1 MSMPAAIDCSAEYA
15 YGVEL
20 YGEPASLTTKIDS
33 LLIWFLGGVRMKD
46 FGQCG
51 YIVVNRWP
59 PELGDRRRLGEI
71 AAE

>member
-1 MSMPAAIDCSAEYA
+1 M
-15 YGVEL
+15 EL

-33 LLIWFLGGVRMKD
+33 FLVWFLGAVWMKD
-46 FGQCG
+46 FGQYG

-59 PELGDRRRLGEI
+59 PELGDRRQLGER